1 MEKVMGNDWKVVYEN
16 PNEVRI
22 SIVKAVLE
30 DCEIPAVVMNK
41 KDSAYRFGSYQVYV
55 NQQYLIK
62 AIRIIQHE
70 LEFE

>member
-1 MEKVMGNDWKVVYEN
+1 MVNDWKVVYEN

-30 DCEIPAVVMNK
+30 DYEIPTVIMNK

-55 NQQYLIK
+55 NQENLIK

>member
-1 MEKVMGNDWKVVYEN
+1 MDNDWKVVYEN
-16 PNEVRI
+16 PNEIRI
-22 SIVKAVLE
+22 SIVKAILE
-30 DCEIPAVVMNK
+30 DCEIPAVVLNK

-55 NQQYLIK
+55 KQENFIK

>member
-1 MEKVMGNDWKVVYEN
+1 MEKVMDNDWKVVYEN
-16 PNEVRI
+16 PNEIRI
-22 SIVKAVLE
+22 SIVKAILE
-30 DCEIPAVVMNK
+30 DCEIPAVVLNK

-55 NQQYLIK
+55 KQENFIK

>member
-1 MEKVMGNDWKVVYEN
+1 MDNDWKVVYEN

-30 DCEIPAVVMNK
+30 DCEIPTVIMNK
-41 KDSAYRFGSYQVYV
+41 KDSMYQFGSYQVYV
-55 NQQYLIK
+55 NQENFIK